1 MFYKDWKI
9 TYHLTL
15 ISMKSV
21 VPILLGSEKDKP
33 WADKIIAVL
42 DDWEINFEVH
52 VVSAHKVPE
61 KLIDLVRSY
70 NNFDGEVVYITI
82 AGRSNGLSGCTAG
95 SSIHPVIACPPFS
108 DKDDMM
114 VNINSTLQ
122 MPSDTPVLTVLDPV
136 NAALS
141 VVRILAL
148 QDNDLRIR
156 YIDHIEKIKSSF
168 K

>member
-1 MFYKDWKI
+1 
-9 TYHLTL
+9 
-15 ISMKSV
+15 MKAI
-21 VPILLGSEKDKP
+21 VPVLLGSEKDMP
-33 WADKIIAVL
+33 WAEKIVKIL
-42 DDWEINFEVH
+42 EDWNIDFKIH

-61 KLIDLVRSY
+61 LLIQLIEEY
-70 NNFDGEVVYITI
+70 NNFDGQVVYVTI

-108 DKDDMM
+108 DKDDMT

-148 QDNDLRIR
+148 NNDDLRVR
-156 YIDHIEKIKSSF
+156 YIDHIKNIKSSF
-168 K
+168 KK